1 MRNQSQTQYRTDQ
14 KSKKKHSE
22 TARGIN
28 AKHVIRTWNVKKYL
42 RGSGGM
48 QNGRWREHGPRRQR
62 GRGDREGSEEGLHL
76 QPVESR
82 TEESARLKGT
92 YEKKSCREN
101 ILGPKVAG
109 MAWCCALV
117 LPYSDCFSM
126 AHGDNLSEI

>member
-1 MRNQSQTQYRTDQ
+1 M
-14 KSKKKHSE
+14 
-22 TARGIN
+22 
-28 AKHVIRTWNVKKYL
+28 IRTWNVKKYL
-42 RGSGGM
+42 HGSAADAACGSVAGPSDSGGM
-48 QNGRWREHGPRRQR
+48 QNGRRREHGPRRQR
-62 GRGDREGSEEGLHL
+62 GRGDREGGEEGLHL

-92 YEKKSCREN
+92 CEKKSCREN

-109 MAWCCALV
+109 MAWCCAPV